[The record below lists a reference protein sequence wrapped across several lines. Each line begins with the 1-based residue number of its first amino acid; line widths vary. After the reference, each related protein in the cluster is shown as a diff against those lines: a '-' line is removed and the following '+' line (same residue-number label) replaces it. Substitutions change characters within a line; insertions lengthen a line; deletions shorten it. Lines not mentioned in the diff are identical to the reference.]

1 MKDTTKTI
9 IIGSAVTILVLILT
23 IFILYKM
30 DSKKLNNENSPTRN
44 EYNNSTPATS
54 INNTNN
60 NTDNKTNE
68 INANESNA
76 NTSKPTIK
84 DEEANSK
91 VILYMFHGS
100 TCPHCINAIN
110 TIKEERNTTFK
121 NVEIRTYQ
129 VYNNK
134 DNSSLYEKVTDKLKV
149 NVNSVPY
156 FIIGEYNRVGFNEEV
171 LLKEYKNALNNKD
184 YKDIIEEVIKEN
196 PNINPTYETI

>member
-30 DSKKLNNENSPTRN
+30 DSKKLNNENSTTRN

-110 TIKEERNTTFK
+110 TIKEERSTTFK

-134 DNSSLYEKVTDKLKV
+134 DNSTLYEKVTDKLKV

-196 PNINPTYETI
+196 TNINPTYETI